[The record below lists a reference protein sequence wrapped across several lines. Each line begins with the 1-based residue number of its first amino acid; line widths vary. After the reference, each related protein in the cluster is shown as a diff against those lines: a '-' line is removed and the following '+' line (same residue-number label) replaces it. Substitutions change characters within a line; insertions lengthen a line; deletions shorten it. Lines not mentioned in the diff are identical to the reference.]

1 MSENNLSRGGGIG
14 RRAGLR
20 ILSPQGGVSSTL
32 TRDTLHTLSK
42 LTSIAL
48 LGNGLYTLATSLNE
62 IFFVLPIM
70 FQVKTTT
77 LAPET
82 QQDIINKF
90 ILLTATTLIETS
102 YGLTLLTRAKEK
114 ITLIHIAGGI
124 LLFLFSVIIL
134 HQNPIPQL

>member
-32 TRDTLHTLSK
+32 TRDTLSK
-42 LTSIAL
+42 AISIL
-48 LGNGLYTLATSLNE
+48 LAGHGLYNLYQSINETLY
-62 IFFVLPIM
+62 VLPTM
-70 FQVKTTT
+70 FKIQTTT
-77 LAPET
+77 LAPEI

-90 ILLTATTLIETS
+90 ILLTITTLVETS
-102 YGLTLLTRAKEK
+102 YGFILFTKAKEK
-114 ITLIHIAGGI
+114 ITLVHIIGGI
-124 LLFLFSVIIL
+124 LLFLFASIIF